1 MHLASF
7 LLKNLNLKNSQTTEF
22 EIQEYLQTL
31 YQLSPSIKTFKYK
44 KVIHQT
50 NDINKNNNIKIN
62 LLIMI

>member
-50 NDINKNNNIKIN
+50 NDINKNINIKIN

>member
-31 YQLSPSIKTFKYK
+31 YQLFPSIKTFKYK